1 MTVKIIS
8 VFDKCKCLH
17 LLITL
22 ILLGQNSQIKEE
34 TSAEYSPKQAATR
47 QVDIKMLNSF

>member
-1 MTVKIIS
+1 MQ
-8 VFDKCKCLH
+8 VFT
-17 LLITL
+17 LIDNN